1 MPMESL
7 HGQLARDRRRTAI
20 WWITVGIFVAA
31 GAWGYYLHVAGPGRS
46 ATGQV
51 VRLASRPDADTP
63 IVLVRVAD
71 GSIRQMD
78 IAEYQLARCHVGD
91 RIAVVS
97 VQNTYRVD
105 VHGCDLDE
113 RPKP

>member
-1 MPMESL
+1 MESL
-7 HGQLARDRRRTAI
+7 CGPLAREWRNTVA
-20 WWITVGIFVAA
+20 WWTVVGIFIAG
-31 GAWGYYLHVAGPGRS
+31 GAWGYYVHVAGPGQS
-46 ATGQV
+46 ATGRV

-105 VHGCDLDE
+105 VHGCDLG
-113 RPKP
+113 